1 MLYNPGIYKP
11 YYLKTMNIRLEQA
24 SDIEKISVVNADA
37 FTTDVEANLVNT
49 LRDSGCP
56 LVSMVAEEGDQI
68 VGHILF
74 TPVELSD
81 DGSDAQE
88 LKLMGLAP
96 MAVSSDCQKKGV
108 GSQLVKAGLEH
119 CNTLGVDA
127 VVVLGHPD
135 YYPRFGFAPSVEFGV
150 KTELEVPEDVFMVLE
165 LRKGCL
171 DGKSGTIK
179 FHEAFAGV

>member
-1 MLYNPGIYKP
+1 
-11 YYLKTMNIRLEQA
+11 MNIRLEQT
-24 SDIEKISVVNADA
+24 SDIEQIWAVNVDA

-56 LVSMVAEEGDQI
+56 FVSLVAEEDNQI

-74 TPVELSD
+74 TPVELSG
-81 DGSDAQE
+81 DGSR

-96 MAVSSDCQKKGV
+96 MAVSSKHQKKGI
-108 GSQLVKAGLEH
+108 GAQLVNEGLEQ
-119 CNTLGVDA
+119 CRQLDVDA

-135 YYPRFGFAPSVEFGV
+135 YYPKFGFIPSVEFGI
-150 KTELEVPEDVFMVLE
+150 KPELDVPEEVFMVQE
-165 LRKGCL
+165 LKKGCL
-171 DGKSGTIK
+171 DGRKGMVK

>member
-1 MLYNPGIYKP
+1 
-11 YYLKTMNIRLEQA
+11 MNIRLEQA
-24 SDIEKISVVNADA
+24 SDIEKIWGVNADA

-56 LVSMVAEEGDQI
+56 MVSLVAEEGDQI

-74 TPVELSD
+74 TPVELSS
-81 DGSDAQE
+81 DGAAVNNKD

-96 MAVSSDCQKKGV
+96 MAVVSDYQKKGV
-108 GSQLVKAGLEH
+108 GSQLIKAGLEH

-135 YYPRFGFAPSVEFGV
+135 YYPRFGFVASVEYGIKV
-150 KTELEVPEDVFMVLE
+150 GLDVPEDVFMVQE
-165 LRKGCL
+165 LKKGCL
-171 DGKSGTIK
+171 DGRSGTIK

>member
-1 MLYNPGIYKP
+1 
-11 YYLKTMNIRLEQA
+11 MNIRLEQP
-24 SDIEKISVVNADA
+24 SDIEQIWSVNADA

-56 LVSMVAEEGDQI
+56 LVSLVAEEGGQI

-74 TPVELSD
+74 TPVELSR
-81 DGSDAQE
+81 DGADSDIQE

-96 MAVSSDCQKKGV
+96 MAVVSDYQKKGV

-135 YYPRFGFAPSVEFGV
+135 YYPRFGFVPSVEYGI
-150 KTELEVPEDVFMVLE
+150 KAGLDVPEDVFMVQE
-165 LRKGCL
+165 LVKGCL
-171 DGKSGTIK
+171 DGKRGTIK

>member
-1 MLYNPGIYKP
+1 
-11 YYLKTMNIRLEQA
+11 MNIRLEQA
-24 SDIEKISVVNADA
+24 SDVEQIWAVNADA

-56 LVSMVAEEGDQI
+56 MVSLVAEEGDQI

-74 TPVELSD
+74 TPVELSG
-81 DGSDAQE
+81 DGSDSEENDLNAKG

-96 MAVSSDCQKKGV
+96 MAVAGDYQKKGV

-119 CNTLGVDA
+119 CKTLGVDV

-135 YYPRFGFAPSVEFGV
+135 YYPRFGFSPSVEYGIKV
-150 KTELEVPEDVFMVLE
+150 GLDVPEDVFMVQE